1 MSEATCP
8 SCGEP
13 IVEGRLNC
21 IKCGAV
27 YPDAGERELTWDPTE
42 PKHEES

>member
-1 MSEATCP
+1 MKESNCP
-8 SCGEP
+8 NCGEP

-27 YPDAGERELTWDPTE
+27 YPDSSERELTWDPTE
-42 PKHEES
+42 QEDDEN

>member
-1 MSEATCP
+1 MSQSTCP
-8 SCGEP
+8 RCGEP

-27 YPDAGERELTWDPTE
+27 YPDAGDRELTWDPTGQE
-42 PKHEES
+42 GDES

>member
-1 MSEATCP
+1 MSELTCP
-8 SCGEP
+8 NCGEP

-27 YPDAGERELTWDPTE
+27 YPDADERELTWDPTE
-42 PKHEES
+42 GEDDKS